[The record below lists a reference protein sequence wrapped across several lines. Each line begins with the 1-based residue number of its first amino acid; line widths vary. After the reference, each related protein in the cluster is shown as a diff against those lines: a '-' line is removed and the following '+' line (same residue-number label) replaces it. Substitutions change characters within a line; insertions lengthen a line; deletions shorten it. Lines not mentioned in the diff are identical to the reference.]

1 MFTIKGYTI
10 NTKEQAL
17 SLLMLAKL
25 QGDKRIEEQIMAI
38 LNKLS

>member
-1 MFTIKGYTI
+1 MFTLKGYII

-25 QGDKRIEEQIMAI
+25 QDNKRIEEQIMAI
-38 LNKLS
+38 LHKLP